1 MKCPMV
7 SFYTPFFGKRK
18 PVNLLRKNRNLAL
31 KHFNRI
37 QVNHKGDVRRD
48 YSQRQFLGQHSVAML
63 EQCCNRCRNRPVLY
77 SVLFYFTLQ
86 VTSGYSIS
94 LIRDPARGTSQF
106 YLRVAWTSAFKQFF
120 LSTRTHKEITLF
132 SYKKKTITKPSIVMT
147 HPLREDGPVFWS
159 YFVFPSR
166 KKLFSVQKI
175 WCKFQGLAL

>member
-1 MKCPMV
+1 MV

-120 LSTRTHKEITLF
+120 LSTRTHKEITF
-132 SYKKKTITKPSIVMT
+132 FFFQKENNNKTIYCDMT
-147 HPLREDGPVFWS
+147 HPLREDGPVF
-159 YFVFPSR
+159 
-166 KKLFSVQKI
+166 
-175 WCKFQGLAL
+175 